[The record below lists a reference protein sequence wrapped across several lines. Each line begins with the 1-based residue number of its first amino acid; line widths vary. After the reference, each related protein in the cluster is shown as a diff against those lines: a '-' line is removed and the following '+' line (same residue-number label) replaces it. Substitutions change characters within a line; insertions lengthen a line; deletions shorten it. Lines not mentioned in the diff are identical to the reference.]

1 MSNHNRHGFSA
12 VMYRAF
18 GLMLIMLGAM
28 VGWMAYGY
36 DSSMTQDAGY
46 ILAAVCFVL
55 GGLLMAIA

>member
-1 MSNHNRHGFSA
+1 
-12 VMYRAF
+12 MYRAF